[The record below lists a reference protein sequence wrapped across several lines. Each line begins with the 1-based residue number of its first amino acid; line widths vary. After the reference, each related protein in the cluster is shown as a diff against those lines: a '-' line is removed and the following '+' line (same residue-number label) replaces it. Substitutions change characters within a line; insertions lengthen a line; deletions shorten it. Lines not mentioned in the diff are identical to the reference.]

1 MWFSERGGRCGKGGW
16 LPPFLLLLAMLAG
29 PLAQAASAVP
39 PDAQNAVQNRAAPVT
54 AARPDYRM
62 GVGDLIRIQVHGEDD
77 LTLQTRLD
85 DKGTVTYPFL
95 GEIRVVGL
103 SVRQLEGWIATGLKR
118 GEYLIAP
125 DVQVLVLEYRFFYV
139 NGEVKRPGGYPYVP
153 GLTVQKAVTLAG
165 GFTALAS
172 ERKIYVIRE
181 QSANGMKEKIKLD
194 GTILPGD
201 TLVVEEGLF

>member
-1 MWFSERGGRCGKGGW
+1 MGCNRGW
-16 LPPFLLLLAMLAG
+16 LSPLFLVLALLFSSLAWAAGSSPPPAAG
-29 PLAQAASAVP
+29 APAVK
-39 PDAQNAVQNRAAPVT
+39 AGSLRL
-54 AARPDYRM
+54 DYRM

-95 GEIRVVGL
+95 GEIKVVGL
-103 SVRQLEGWIATGLKR
+103 SVRDLEGRIASGLKK
-118 GEYLIAP
+118 GEYLVAP

-165 GFTALAS
+165 GFTPLAS
-172 ERKIYVIRE
+172 QNKLYVVRE
-181 QSANGMKEKIKLD
+181 KNAGGQREKIKLD
-194 GTILPGD
+194 GAIFPGD
-201 TLVVEEGLF
+201 TLIVEEGLF

>member
-29 PLAQAASAVP
+29 PLAQAAPAVP
-39 PDAQNAVQNRAAPVT
+39 PAAQNAVQNRGAPAT

-125 DVQVLVLEYRFFYV
+125 DVQVLVLEYRQFYV

-172 ERKIYVIRE
+172 ENKIYVIRE